1 MWLIDITFDVLLWL
15 IARIGAI
22 IHSLVSLFFWL
33 ASMLLELAFALEKFT
48 TAGVVRMGWGLTR
61 DLVNLFFVLVLLVIA
76 FATILRIESYGA
88 KQLLRNLI
96 IVALLINFS
105 LVICGAIIDSSQ
117 LVTRFFYDEVRG
129 ANGVAARI
137 ASVLNIQKE
146 TEINPDASASEKIA
160 EGLGGV
166 LMMIFSI
173 FMGIILILAAALA
186 VGIGA
191 FFLISR
197 MIALWILIILAPIG
211 WFCSILPGTKQ
222 YAKQWWNSFLKWTFF
237 APVYAFFIWLA
248 VKIGEAGAFT
258 GIINQEMENIVA
270 SQGFIKTTFS
280 VLLSVPTL
288 FLQFFVILG
297 FLYAGLVVAQK
308 TGAYGAAGAVKL
320 AGAAGKGAAGWT
332 GKQAWTRY
340 GAPLTKTA
348 EEKLTK
354 VGTEWQTKGG
364 VKGLVGR
371 GLGQIARA
379 PRAIT
384 EMERKAMAGSEA
396 KYKSWT
402 DDHLKSAYA
411 RAASPRD
418 KAAIAKILG
427 GRGEFAADAKLGFTE
442 EHIKDAT
449 KLAKR
454 YEAHS
459 DIIKAR
465 PDLAPSI
472 DKDIE
477 ETVSKL
483 KPAHM
488 EKLQTEAL
496 IKTDPKTGKKEINK
510 DVIDAVKN
518 QLLKKAKIDAE
529 GKANNQ
535 GKWKSNHLS
544 KLAEANP
551 EVLNII
557 MDEINN
563 EIKTKSDWDTLEK
576 ERPDIANYLKSNPGK
591 SVCGELDIL
600 SEKSPKE
607 SMISSPTESEFQKA
621 KEQGYKGK

>member
-1 MWLIDITFDVLLWL
+1 MGFLIDITFDALAWA
-15 IARIGAI
+15 IAGLGAI
-22 IHSLVSLFFWL
+22 IHSLVSVFFWL
-33 ASMLLELAFALEKFT
+33 ASMLLELAFSLEKFT
-48 TAGVVRMGWGLTR
+48 TAGVVKMGWGLTR

-117 LVTRFFYDEVRG
+117 IVTHFFYDEVRG
-129 ANGVAARI
+129 ANGVGARI
-137 ASVLNIQKE
+137 ASALKIQKVS
-146 TEINPDASASEKIA
+146 EINPEASAPEKIA
-160 EGLGGV
+160 AGLGGV
-166 LMMIFSI
+166 FMMIFSI
-173 FMGIILILAAALA
+173 LMGIILILAAALA

-222 YAKQWWNSFLKWTFF
+222 YAKQWWNSFLKWVIF
-237 APVYAFFIWLA
+237 APVYAFFVWLA

-270 SQGFIKTTFS
+270 TQGGWKTAFS
-280 VLLSVPTL
+280 ALLSAPSLV
-288 FLQFFVILG
+288 LQFFVILG
-297 FLYAGLVVAQK
+297 FLYAGLIVAQK
-308 TGAYGAAGAVKL
+308 TGAYGADGAVKMAKM
-320 AGAAGKGAAGWT
+320 AGVGAAGWT

-354 VGTEWQTKGG
+354 VGTEWQAKGG
-364 VKGLVGR
+364 VRGWVGR

-384 EMERKAMAGSEA
+384 EAERKAMSGSEA

-402 DDHLKSAYA
+402 DDHLKSEYG

-427 GRGEFAADAKLGFTE
+427 ERGEFAADAKLGFTE
-442 EHIKDAT
+442 QHIEDAT

-454 YEAHS
+454 YEEHG

-465 PDLAPSI
+465 PDLANLV
-472 DKDIE
+472 DKKPNE
-477 ETVSKL
+477 VVSKM
-483 KPAHM
+483 KEKDM

-496 IKTDPKTGKKEINK
+496 TKIDPDTGEKE
-510 DVIDAVKN
+510 VVKAIME
-518 QLLKKAKIDAE
+518 QLLKKTTTTE
-529 GKANNQ
+529 PNQ
-535 GKWKSNHLS
+535 GKWKSVNLS
-544 KLAEANP
+544 KLATTNP
-551 EVLNII
+551 QILNII

-563 EIKTKSDWDTLEK
+563 KVKTKSDWDTLEK
-576 ERPDIANYLKSNPGK
+576 ERPDIANYLKSGPGK
-591 SVCGELDIL
+591 SVCGELDII
-600 SEKSPKE
+600 KSLP
-607 SMISSPTESEFQKA
+607 PTP
-621 KEQGYKGK
+621 